1 MKKLVVSIALVVVSS
16 LNVFSQSPYNTLPD
30 GTIDYYTLLDGTKFK
45 AGTTFGK
52 IYGVEETDKW
62 INQLKTFNDSISKVP
77 IDTLT
82 HRFARLLNQ
91 YRKTKGLCSVT
102 VDSDYTASCK
112 WMIDYMSSTKIM
124 EHDIKVPGME
134 TPWVRISKFTSKDK
148 YHNAVGEVLGGVTK
162 GHILNIMN
170 ARKQTTVEQY
180 YLEMW
185 LYSAPHRKILLD
197 PNIKVIGAA
206 LSKQYGI
213 ALVGKQ

>member
-1 MKKLVVSIALVVVSS
+1 MKKLVLIITLVYVNFS
-16 LNVFSQSPYNTLPD
+16 NVFSQSPYNTLPD
-30 GTIDYYTLLDGTKFK
+30 GTIDYYTLPDGTKFK
-45 AGTTFGK
+45 AGSTTGK
-52 IYGVEETDKW
+52 VYGVEESNKW
-62 INQLKTFNDSISKVP
+62 INQFKIFNDSFSKVS

-112 WMIDYMSSTKIM
+112 WMIDYMSSTNIM
-124 EHDIKVPGME
+124 KHDIKVTGME

-170 ARKQTTVEQY
+170 GFKQTTVEQF

-185 LYSAPHRKILLD
+185 LDSAPHRKIILD

-206 LSKQYGI
+206 LSKHYGI